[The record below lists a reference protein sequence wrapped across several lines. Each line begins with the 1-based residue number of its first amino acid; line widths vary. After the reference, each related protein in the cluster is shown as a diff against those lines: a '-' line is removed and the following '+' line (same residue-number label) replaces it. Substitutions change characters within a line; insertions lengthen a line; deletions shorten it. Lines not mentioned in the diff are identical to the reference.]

1 MRIPTETCAL
11 AGMLIRNKEDNK
23 AVLMKFLIRL
33 ILLLKKILVLATEGW
48 ANTTLNSKRG
58 LQESLSGPSDVVVSL
73 SFDLHLCL

>member
-33 ILLLKKILVLATEGW
+33 ILLLKIFG
-48 ANTTLNSKRG
+48 SGDRG
-58 LQESLSGPSDVVVSL
+58 LS
-73 SFDLHLCL
+73 